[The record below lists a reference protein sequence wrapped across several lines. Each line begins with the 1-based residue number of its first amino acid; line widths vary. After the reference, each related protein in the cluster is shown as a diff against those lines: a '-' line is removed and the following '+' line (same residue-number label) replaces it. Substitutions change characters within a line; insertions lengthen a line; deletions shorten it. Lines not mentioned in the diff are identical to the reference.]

1 MARGDQLG
9 RQWKI
14 IQTLISSR
22 KGKSASELAQELE
35 CNPRMCIPLKSATH
49 SRPKR
54 PPIPRE
60 SGRLFQAKAAGQSM
74 KPATY
79 SMGIRP
85 PLVEGWR
92 RGCVMVIRPIVVE
105 SSFFFSW
112 NLLSG

>member
-1 MARGDQLG
+1 LFLVIRFCTIFYYPPYNAHIAVFFGVVVSCC
-9 RQWKI
+9 I
-14 IQTLISSR
+14 FVV
-22 KGKSASELAQELE
+22 
-35 CNPRMCIPLKSATH
+35 CIPLKSATH